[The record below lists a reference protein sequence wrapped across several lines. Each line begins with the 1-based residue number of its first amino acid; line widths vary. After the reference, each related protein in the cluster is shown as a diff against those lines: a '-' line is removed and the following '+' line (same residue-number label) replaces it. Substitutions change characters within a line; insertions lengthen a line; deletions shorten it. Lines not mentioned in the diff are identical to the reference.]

1 MTTIASKIFKIKQKK
16 LDDFYHPGTAAE
28 YIILANK
35 TSINEATLLTD
46 EELIE
51 EVMNNSNGEDEEDD
65 DAIDVLGPV
74 CPKASD
80 AQDKMQVFCV
90 ACTIEHVKS
99 V

>member
-1 MTTIASKIFKIKQKK
+1 M
-16 LDDFYHPGTAAE
+16 
-28 YIILANK
+28 
-35 TSINEATLLTD
+35 TD

-90 ACTIEHVKS
+90 TCTIEHVKS
-99 V
+99 VWGLSTGESHTNLDGTSNFKNNFWKSQTQPETMFQLLW

>member
-1 MTTIASKIFKIKQKK
+1 MTMIASKIFKIKQKK
-16 LDDFYHPGTAAE
+16 LDDFYHPGAAAE

-35 TSINEATLLTD
+35 NWIKEATLLTD

-90 ACTIEHVKS
+90 TCTIEHVKS

>member
-1 MTTIASKIFKIKQKK
+1 MTMIASKIFKIKQKK
-16 LDDFYHPGTAAE
+16 LDDFYHPGAAAK

-35 TSINEATLLTD
+35 NSINEATLLTD

-74 CPKASD
+74 GPKASD

-90 ACTIEHVKS
+90 TCTIEHVKS